1 MSKAKDISEIISDAN
16 LGGTLDVVGVLTG
29 TSLDI
34 SGDVDVDGTLEA
46 DAITLNGTA
55 IGSIYSPIAGGTGI
69 LTTGALNA
77 GSITSGFGTIDNG
90 ASAITS
96 TGVGSF
102 GSLDISGDID
112 VDGTTNLDVVDID
125 GAVDM
130 ASTVLVT
137 GVLTTTAA
145 TVFNGGFASNAAST
159 LTVTEGNH
167 VNGLKLI
174 NSQPGGYG
182 SALTFQSE
190 RSDNNAIVSAAQIRT
205 QGQDS
210 WNSEASADSNLFFAT
225 SLNGSL
231 TDKMV
236 IKDDG
241 NVGIGTSSPDYLV
254 EVEKANGD
262 HTGTAIAI
270 TNSQNGGYGS
280 VLNFVSKRDDAGN
293 VIASQ
298 IGTQGDSSWN
308 SDASTS
314 SNLLFSTVNAN
325 TLAERMRITSAGNV
339 GIGTSSPTGKL
350 DIVGGTTYQPHLR
363 ITNNAGGGRI
373 YGINVGV
380 AALSNGYFSIKDE
393 TADAYR
399 MVITDSGNVGIG
411 TTSPGELLSLY
422 KASGDPALRIQ
433 SSAGNCYVVNRAGT
447 SGMDLLNAMN
457 GPMTFGTNNAE
468 RMRIDSSGK
477 VYIGTTTNVNA
488 GAMIV
493 QQAGNGTGI
502 TVNGVNNTSGA
513 VFMYFT
519 EAGANCGYI
528 QRVGTTSAVTYATSS
543 DYRLKE
549 NVTPMTGALAKV
561 SLLKPV
567 TFDWKAG
574 GSSQGFIAHELQ
586 EVIPDAVTGVKD
598 QVNENGS
605 INSQG
610 VDTSY
615 VVATLTS
622 AIQEQQALIEA
633 LTARI
638 TALEG
643 A

>member
-1 MSKAKDISEIISDAN
+1 
-16 LGGTLDVVGVLTG
+16 
-29 TSLDI
+29 
-34 SGDVDVDGTLEA
+34 
-46 DAITLNGTA
+46 
-55 IGSIYSPIAGGTGI
+55 
-69 LTTGALNA
+69 
-77 GSITSGFGTIDNG
+77 
-90 ASAITS
+90 
-96 TGVGSF
+96 
-102 GSLDISGDID
+102 
-112 VDGTTNLDVVDID
+112 
-125 GAVDM
+125 
-130 ASTVLVT
+130 
-137 GVLTTTAA
+137 
-145 TVFNGGFASNAAST
+145 
-159 LTVTEGNH
+159 
-167 VNGLKLI
+167 
-174 NSQPGGYG
+174 
-182 SALTFQSE
+182 
-190 RSDNNAIVSAAQIRT
+190 
-205 QGQDS
+205 
-210 WNSEASADSNLFFAT
+210 
-225 SLNGSL
+225 
-231 TDKMV
+231 
-236 IKDDG
+236 
-241 NVGIGTSSPDYLV
+241 
-254 EVEKANGD
+254 
-262 HTGTAIAI
+262 
-270 TNSQNGGYGS
+270 
-280 VLNFVSKRDDAGN
+280 
-293 VIASQ
+293 
-298 IGTQGDSSWN
+298 
-308 SDASTS
+308 
-314 SNLLFSTVNAN
+314 
-325 TLAERMRITSAGNV
+325 
-339 GIGTSSPTGKL
+339 
-350 DIVGGTTYQPHLR
+350 
-363 ITNNAGGGRI
+363 
-373 YGINVGV
+373 
-380 AALSNGYFSIKDE
+380 
-393 TADAYR
+393 
-399 MVITDSGNVGIG
+399 VGIG